1 MFETQ
6 LNGLCDRIVGLT
18 EVAVISYDGCVVEG
32 HRKNASGAVHASV
45 ASLTPLIQ
53 QMKSGF
59 QLLGLGQVS
68 SLIME
73 GPNHKRFFWPIND
86 DYLLYAESDVDEREG
101 KVIFELSVTASELLG
116 YF

>member
-1 MFETQ
+1 MFNTH
-6 LNGLCDRIVGLT
+6 LNHLCERIDGLT
-18 EVAVISYDGCVVEG
+18 EVAIISYEGCVVEG
-32 HRKNASGAVHASV
+32 RNKDGTAGAHVSV

-68 SLIME
+68 SLVME
-73 GPNHKRFFWPIND
+73 GPNQKRFFWPINE

-101 KVIFELSVTASELLG
+101 KVVFELSLTATELLG

>member
-1 MFETQ
+1 M
-6 LNGLCDRIVGLT
+6 T
-18 EVAVISYDGCVVEG
+18 EVAIISYEGCVLEG
-32 HRKNASGAVHASV
+32 RNKDGTTGAHASV
-45 ASLTPLIQ
+45 ESLTPLIQ

-86 DYLLYAESDVDEREG
+86 DYLLYAASDVDEREG
-101 KVIFELSVTASELLG
+101 KVVFELSLTATELLG

>member
-1 MFETQ
+1 MFESQ
-6 LNGLCDRIVGLT
+6 LNHLCRRIHGLT
-18 EVAVISYDGCVVEG
+18 EVAVISYEGCVLDCRDRTG
-32 HRKNASGAVHASV
+32 TNHPHMSV

-59 QLLGLGQVS
+59 QLLGLGEVS
-68 SLIME
+68 SLVME

-86 DYLLYAESDVDEREG
+86 DYLLYAETDVDAREG
-101 KVIFELSVTASELLG
+101 KVVFELSVTATELLG